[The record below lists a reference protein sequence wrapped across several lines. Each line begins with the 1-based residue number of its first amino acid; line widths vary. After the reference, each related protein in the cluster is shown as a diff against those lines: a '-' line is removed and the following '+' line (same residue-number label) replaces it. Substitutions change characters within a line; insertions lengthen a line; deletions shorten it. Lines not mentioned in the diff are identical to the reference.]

1 MESGIGL
8 AGGCGGNGGVALIL
22 VYEGRRCSNGYGF
35 DGGGDFG
42 ACDGM
47 AVAAAASGTKPD
59 AILASAA
66 DAVLTGGEVLCGSE
80 LDFFTSTFGCSE
92 LAIVVGFCLKM
103 VLSEIIWSISVSR
116 SSGISP
122 PVVDGGCCSVSV

>member
-22 VYEGRRCSNGYGF
+22 VYEGRRCNNGYGF

-42 ACDGM
+42 ACDGK

-59 AILASAA
+59 AILAPAA

-80 LDFFTSTFGCSE
+80 LDFSQVLLVVASWQLRLGCVSASAPGPAHAQILASE
-92 LAIVVGFCLKM
+92 R
-103 VLSEIIWSISVSR
+103 W
-116 SSGISP
+116 
-122 PVVDGGCCSVSV
+122 